1 VEAYL
6 FYSSLT
12 LFAMGCL
19 ALLLS
24 VFFRLKSRA
33 ISNISTELE
42 PRIFDKT
49 FSVFNPYPERR
60 RIIHS
65 FLPVLFTVVVIASF
79 GSLLIAMRIVEA
91 GLLLSLFIL
100 IICLDLIVVNV
111 APETYMNTNT
121 FIRAIHCGTSLGVG
135 DLKVFQLLI
144 RALPRLSNYYL
155 GLSIF
160 FIVLGVAFS
169 YIWRIA
175 LEFFTRFVG
184 LTFGIGEA
192 AGWMGWVIPV
202 ILFVIAVVLVQTL
215 VWKTRGYLTD
225 MPDRFDEHERTRPAV
240 REE

>member
-1 VEAYL
+1 MEAYL
-6 FYSSLT
+6 LYSSLT

-19 ALLLS
+19 ALFLS

-33 ISNISTELE
+33 INNISTKLE

-60 RIIHS
+60 KMIHS
-65 FLPVLFTVVVIASF
+65 FLPVLMTVVVIASF
-79 GSLLIAMRIVEA
+79 GSLLIAMRIFEA

-100 IICLDLIVVNV
+100 IICLDLIVVDV
-111 APETYMNTNT
+111 APETYMNTNA

-160 FIVLGVAFS
+160 FIALGATLS
-169 YIWRIA
+169 YIW
-175 LEFFTRFVG
+175 LTVLMFFARFIG

-192 AGWMGWVIPV
+192 AGWMGWAIPV
-202 ILFVIAVVLVQTL
+202 ILFVIAVVFIQTL
-215 VWKTRGYLTD
+215 VWKTRSYLTD
-225 MPDRFDEHERTRPAV
+225 MPDRFDEHERARPAV